1 MTLPVPLRHPLH
13 FSPRRLRL
21 AAGVVVFGVALTAP
35 FAAPPSVTDTG
46 PSLRPTSV
54 LRQLEA
60 VELVTPDS
68 PPQTARESRR
78 TVQRRGAPRR
88 LVRLRIPR
96 AVRPASGPVSSPFG
110 WRRHP
115 VSGRSR
121 HHDGADLAVPLG
133 SSVRAV
139 ASGVVR
145 SVGRRS
151 GYGLVV
157 EIDHPAAFGGPHVR
171 TLYAHLSLSDRRLQP
186 GAHVMR
192 GQPVGASG
200 GVPGRDGTSTGP
212 HLHFEVRD
220 ASGRPLDPSPFLRAG
235 GRFGW
240 GQNWGAD
247 GSWQVMFSSGREPR
261 PARPRTG
268 LRAQARSAFAPPS
281 PAGSRSRNQ
290 EPR

>member
-1 MTLPVPLRHPLH
+1 MPVPLPHPLH

-68 PPQTARESRR
+68 PAQTARESRR

-133 SSVRAV
+133 STVRAT

-145 SVGRRS
+145 FVGRRS

-157 EIDHPAAFGGPHVR
+157 EIDHPAAFGKPHIR
-171 TLYAHLSLSDRRLQP
+171 TLYAHLASSDRRLQP
-186 GAHVMR
+186 GARVMP

-220 ASGRPLDPSPFLRAG
+220 ASGMPLDPAPFLGTVSVRQ
-235 GRFGW
+235 RTDE
-240 GQNWGAD
+240 QR
-247 GSWQVMFSSGREPR
+247 WQVVFSSGRKPLPSRTVRRSGR
-261 PARPRTG
+261 PTRT
-268 LRAQARSAFAPPS
+268 AFALPS
-281 PAGSRSRNQ
+281 PAGSRGRARP
-290 EPR
+290 PR